1 MRTKRG
7 HRSSH
12 GPTSSE
18 TPIGKCPHSSYRRP
32 RLKLVVD
39 INTDLGENKG
49 SMDGRAVRGE
59 AGQSFVGATLSLK
72 LLHSGVYAASVNT
85 KHNHRKAGADTRSTA
100 TVS

>member
-1 MRTKRG
+1 MG
-7 HRSSH
+7 
-12 GPTSSE
+12 
-18 TPIGKCPHSSYRRP
+18 
-32 RLKLVVD
+32 
-39 INTDLGENKG
+39 
-49 SMDGRAVRGE
+49 GRAVCGE